1 MISSA
6 YVRFLF
12 HYKTCPLHRGE
23 NDNRYNTNENTI
35 QRRLKLQPFTM
46 EPEFPNKSELQ
57 KQAVEGRPI
66 TQTEAST
73 VATLES
79 NMTGSGPIKGGSA
92 ATAQS
97 LHDKQQNFVATAGE
111 VARKPANEITK
122 EDAAHVQSAEA
133 RVLGG
138 RPPKGSTSA
147 DVQSLAD
154 ENEKTKGS

>member
-1 MISSA
+1 
-6 YVRFLF
+6 
-12 HYKTCPLHRGE
+12 
-23 NDNRYNTNENTI
+23 
-35 QRRLKLQPFTM
+35 M
-46 EPEFPNKSELQ
+46 EPQHPNRDELRE
-57 KQAVEGRPI
+57 QAATGRPI

-73 VATLES
+73 IASEETD
-79 NMTGSGPIKGGSA
+79 MTGFGPIKGGAA

-97 LHDKQQNFVATAGE
+97 LHDKQQNFVATAGD

-147 DVQSLAD
+147 DVQSIAD
-154 ENEKTKGS
+154 ENAKAKGS